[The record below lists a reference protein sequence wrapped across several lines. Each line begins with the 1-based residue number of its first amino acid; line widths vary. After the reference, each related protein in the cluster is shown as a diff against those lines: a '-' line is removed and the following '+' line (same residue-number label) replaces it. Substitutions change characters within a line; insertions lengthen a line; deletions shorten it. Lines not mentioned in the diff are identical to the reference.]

1 MKLMRMELNNKLYQY
16 RNIKICKK
24 CTFMHKIDL
33 TNHLLK
39 NTKAKRVKVHLDT
52 QSCSEAKLAGKGS
65 LTDVLL

>member
-1 MKLMRMELNNKLYQY
+1 
-16 RNIKICKK
+16 
-24 CTFMHKIDL
+24 MHKIVL